1 MRVKLAYGREGLWV
15 DLPDRNVTVVEPRF
29 VEGLPDEEA
38 AIIHTLRQ
46 PLGSPPLRELV
57 RPEDTVAILFSDITR
72 PTPNDRLLPPLLAE
86 LSHVPREQ
94 IVLINA
100 TGLHRPNTEEELRGM
115 LGHGIVDGYRLV
127 QHDARD
133 QGELVNLGRTR
144 FGHEMLVNRTYAEST
159 VKILTGFIEPHFFA
173 GFSGGPKAVL
183 PGVAGVRLVLENHG
197 AAMLDD
203 SNATWSVTSGNPV
216 WEEMLEVALK
226 TAPTF
231 LLNVTLNSETPRA
244 ITGVYAGSL
253 QAAHRAG
260 TAAVR
265 QTAMVGVDAPFD
277 VVITSN
283 SGYPLDLN
291 LYQSVK
297 GMSAAAQ
304 VVREGGS
311 IIIAAECWDGIP
323 DHGEYKNILR
333 MADTPQALLRLI
345 RQPGFLMVDQWEAD
359 IQAQIQCRADVYVKS
374 RYLSDDEIRGAL
386 LRPCHR
392 IEETLAELLARYGP
406 DARICVLPEGPQTI
420 PYVRSPS
427 AERTGQVAPP

>member
-1 MRVKLAYGREGLWV
+1 MRVRLAYGREGLWV

-38 AIIHTLRQ
+38 AIVQALRQ
-46 PLGSPPLRELV
+46 PLDSPPLRELV
-57 RPEDTVAILFSDITR
+57 KPEDTVAVVFSDITR

-86 LSHVPREQ
+86 LSHLPREQ

-100 TGLHRPNTEEELRGM
+100 LGMHRQNTEEELRGM
-115 LGHGIVDGYRLV
+115 LGADIVGNYRIV
-127 QHDARD
+127 QHDAWD
-133 QGELVNLGRTR
+133 ESGLVNLGRTR
-144 FGHEMLVNRTYAEST
+144 FGHEILVNRTYAEAT

-183 PGVAGVRLVLENHG
+183 PGVAGVRLVLENHS
-197 AAMLDD
+197 AAMLDHPG
-203 SNATWSVTSGNPV
+203 ATWGVTVGNPV

-226 TAPTF
+226 TAPAF
-231 LLNVTLNSETPRA
+231 LLNVTLNRERA

-253 QAAHRAG
+253 QVAHRAG

-265 QTAMVGVDAPFD
+265 QTAMVRVEAPFD
-277 VVITSN
+277 IVITSN

-291 LYQSVK
+291 LYQAVK

-311 IIIAAECWDGIP
+311 IIIAAECWDGVP
-323 DHGEYKNILR
+323 DHGEYKKILQ
-333 MADTPQALLRLI
+333 MADSPQALLEVI
-345 RQPGFLMVDQWEAD
+345 RRPGFLMVDQWEAHV
-359 IQAQIQCRADVYVKS
+359 QARVQCRAEVYVKS
-374 RYLSDDEIRGAL
+374 RYLSETEIRGAL
-386 LRPCHR
+386 LRPCR
-392 IEETLAELLARYGP
+392 QIEETLVELLARYGP

-420 PYVRSPS
+420 PYV
-427 AERTGQVAPP
+427 G

>member
-1 MRVKLAYGREGLWV
+1 MRVKLAYGRAGLWV
-15 DLPDRNVTVVEPRF
+15 YLPDRNVTVVEPRF

-38 AIIHTLRQ
+38 AIIQALRQ
-46 PLGSPPLRELV
+46 PLGSPPLREIV
-57 RPEDTVAILFSDITR
+57 KPEDTVAIVFSDITR

-86 LSHVPREQ
+86 LSRVPREQ

-100 TGLHRPNTEEELRGM
+100 TGMHRPNTEGELRGM
-115 LGHGIVDGYRLV
+115 LGDDVVDGYRIV
-127 QHDARD
+127 QHDAWD
-133 QGELVNLGRTR
+133 QDGLVNLGRTR
-144 FGHEMLVNRTYAEST
+144 FGHEILVNRTYAKAT

-183 PGVAGVRLVLENHG
+183 PGVAGGRLVLENHG

-203 SNATWSVTSGNPV
+203 PGATWGVTAGNPV

-231 LLNVTLNSETPRA
+231 LLNVTLNRERA
-244 ITGVYAGSL
+244 ITGVYAGDL
-253 QAAHRAG
+253 RAAHQAG

-265 QTAMVGVDAPFD
+265 QTAMVEVEAPFD

-291 LYQSVK
+291 LYQAVK

-311 IIIAAECWDGIP
+311 IIIAAECWDGVP
-323 DHGEYKNILR
+323 DHGEYKNILHI
-333 MADTPQALLRLI
+333 AATPQALLEVI
-345 RQPGFLMVDQWEAD
+345 RQPGFLVMDQWEAHV
-359 IQAQIQCRADVYVKS
+359 QARVQCRADVYVKNGH
-374 RYLSDDEIRGAL
+374 LSDDEIRAAL
-386 LRPCHR
+386 LRPCHQ

-420 PYVRSPS
+420 PYVGGSS
-427 AERTGQVAPP
+427 V

>member
-1 MRVKLAYGREGLWV
+1 VRLAYGREGLWV

-38 AIIHTLRQ
+38 AIVQALRQ
-46 PLGSPPLRELV
+46 PLDSPPLRELV
-57 RPEDTVAILFSDITR
+57 KPEDTVAVVFSDITR

-86 LSHVPREQ
+86 LSHLPREQ

-100 TGLHRPNTEEELRGM
+100 LGMHRQNTEEELRGM
-115 LGHGIVDGYRLV
+115 LGADIVGNYRIV
-127 QHDARD
+127 QHDAWD
-133 QGELVNLGRTR
+133 ESGLVNLGRTR
-144 FGHEMLVNRTYAEST
+144 FGHEILVNRTYAEAT

-183 PGVAGVRLVLENHG
+183 PGVAGVRLVLENHS
-197 AAMLDD
+197 AAMLDHPG
-203 SNATWSVTSGNPV
+203 ATWGVTVGNPV

-226 TAPTF
+226 TAPAF
-231 LLNVTLNSETPRA
+231 LLNVTLNRERA

-253 QAAHRAG
+253 QVAHRAG

-265 QTAMVGVDAPFD
+265 QTAMVRVEAPFD
-277 VVITSN
+277 IVITSN

-291 LYQSVK
+291 LYQAVK

-311 IIIAAECWDGIP
+311 IIIAAECWDGVP
-323 DHGEYKNILR
+323 DHGEYKKILQ
-333 MADTPQALLRLI
+333 MADSPQALLEVI
-345 RQPGFLMVDQWEAD
+345 RRPGFLMVDQWEAHV
-359 IQAQIQCRADVYVKS
+359 QARVQCRAEVYVKS
-374 RYLSDDEIRGAL
+374 RYLSETEIRGAL
-386 LRPCHR
+386 LRPCR
-392 IEETLAELLARYGP
+392 QIEETLVELLARYGP

-420 PYVRSPS
+420 PYV
-427 AERTGQVAPP
+427 G

>member
-15 DLPDRNVTVVEPRF
+15 DLPDRNVTVVNPRF

-38 AIIHTLRQ
+38 AIIQALRR
-46 PLGSPPLRELV
+46 PLGTPPLREMV
-57 RPEDTVAILFSDITR
+57 KPEDTVAIVFSDITR

-86 LSHVPREQ
+86 LCHVPREQ

-100 TGLHRPNTEEELRGM
+100 TGMHRPNTEEELRGM
-115 LGHGIVDGYRLV
+115 LGNGVVDDYRIV
-127 QHDARD
+127 QHEAWDEN
-133 QGELVNLGRTR
+133 GMVNLGQTR
-144 FGHEMLVNRTYAEST
+144 FGHETLVNRTYAEAT

-183 PGVAGVRLVLENHG
+183 PGVAGVRLVLENHS
-197 AAMLDD
+197 AALLDHPG
-203 SNATWSVTSGNPV
+203 ATWGVTAGNPV

-226 TAPTF
+226 TDPTF
-231 LLNVTLNSETPRA
+231 LLNVTLNRERA
-244 ITGVYAGSL
+244 ITSVYAGSL
-253 QAAHRAG
+253 QPAHQAG

-265 QTAMVGVDAPFD
+265 QAAMVRVEAPFD

-291 LYQSVK
+291 LYQAVK

-311 IIIAAECWDGIP
+311 IIIAAECWDGVP
-323 DHGEYKNILR
+323 DHGEYKNILQ
-333 MADTPQALLRLI
+333 MADSPQALLEVVR
-345 RQPGFLMVDQWEAD
+345 RPGFLMVDQWEAHV
-359 IQAQIQCRADVYVKS
+359 QARVQCRAAVYVKNS
-374 RYLSDDEIRGAL
+374 YLSDDEIRAAL
-386 LRPCHR
+386 LRPCHQ
-392 IEETLAELLARYGP
+392 IEETLAGLLACYGP

-420 PYVRSPS
+420 PYVGSP
-427 AERTGQVAPP
+427 

>member
-15 DLPDRNVTVVEPRF
+15 DLPDRNVTVVDPRF

-38 AIIHTLRQ
+38 AVIQALRR
-46 PLGSPPLRELV
+46 PLGTPPLREMV
-57 RPEDTVAILFSDITR
+57 KPEDTVAIVFSDITR

-86 LSHVPREQ
+86 LCHVPREQ

-100 TGLHRPNTEEELRGM
+100 TGMHRPNTEEELRGM
-115 LGHGIVDGYRLV
+115 LGDGVVDDYRIV
-127 QHDARD
+127 QHDAWD
-133 QGELVNLGRTR
+133 ESGMVNLGQTR
-144 FGHEMLVNRTYAEST
+144 FGHEILVNRTYAEAT

-183 PGVAGVRLVLENHG
+183 PGVAGVRLVLENHS
-197 AAMLDD
+197 AAMLDHPG
-203 SNATWSVTSGNPV
+203 ATWGVTAGNPV

-226 TAPTF
+226 TDPTF
-231 LLNVTLNSETPRA
+231 LLNVTLNRERA
-244 ITGVYAGSL
+244 ITGVYADSL
-253 QAAHRAG
+253 QPAHQAG

-265 QTAMVGVDAPFD
+265 QAAMVRVEAPFD

-291 LYQSVK
+291 LYQAVK

-311 IIIAAECWDGIP
+311 IIIAAECWDGVP
-323 DHGEYKNILR
+323 DHGEYKNILQ
-333 MADTPQALLRLI
+333 MADSPQALLEVVR
-345 RQPGFLMVDQWEAD
+345 RPGFLMVDQWEAHV
-359 IQAQIQCRADVYVKS
+359 QARVQCRAAVYVKNS
-374 RYLSDDEIRGAL
+374 YLSDDEIRAAL
-386 LRPCHR
+386 LRPCHQ
-392 IEETLAELLARYGP
+392 IEETLAGLLACYGP

-420 PYVRSPS
+420 PYVGSP
-427 AERTGQVAPP
+427 

>member
-1 MRVKLAYGREGLWV
+1 MRVRLAYGREGLWV

-38 AIIHTLRQ
+38 AIVQALRQ
-46 PLGSPPLRELV
+46 PLDSPPLRELV
-57 RPEDTVAILFSDITR
+57 KPEDTVAVVFSDITR

-86 LSHVPREQ
+86 LSHLPREQ

-100 TGLHRPNTEEELRGM
+100 LGMHRQNTEEELRGM
-115 LGHGIVDGYRLV
+115 LGADIVGNYRIV
-127 QHDARD
+127 QHDAWD
-133 QGELVNLGRTR
+133 ESGLVNLGRTR
-144 FGHEMLVNRTYAEST
+144 FGHEILVNRTYAEAT

-183 PGVAGVRLVLENHG
+183 PGVAGVRLVLENHS
-197 AAMLDD
+197 AAMLDHPG
-203 SNATWSVTSGNPV
+203 ATWGVTVGNPV

-226 TAPTF
+226 TAPAF
-231 LLNVTLNSETPRA
+231 LLNVTLNRERA

-253 QAAHRAG
+253 QVAHRAG

-265 QTAMVGVDAPFD
+265 QTAMVRVDAPFD
-277 VVITSN
+277 IVITSN

-291 LYQSVK
+291 LYQAVK

-311 IIIAAECWDGIP
+311 IIIAAECWDGVP
-323 DHGEYKNILR
+323 DHGEYKKILQ
-333 MADTPQALLRLI
+333 MADSPQALLEVI
-345 RQPGFLMVDQWEAD
+345 RRPGFLMVDQWEAHV
-359 IQAQIQCRADVYVKS
+359 QARVQCRAEVYVKS
-374 RYLSDDEIRGAL
+374 RYLSETEIRGAL
-386 LRPCHR
+386 LRPCR
-392 IEETLAELLARYGP
+392 QIEETLVELLARYGP

-420 PYVRSPS
+420 PYV
-427 AERTGQVAPP
+427 G

>member
-15 DLPDRNVTVVEPRF
+15 DLPDRNVTVVDPRF

-38 AIIHTLRQ
+38 AIIQALRR
-46 PLGSPPLRELV
+46 PLGTPPLREIV
-57 RPEDTVAILFSDITR
+57 KPEDTVAIVFSDITR

-86 LSHVPREQ
+86 LCHVPREQ

-100 TGLHRPNTEEELRGM
+100 TGMHRLNTEEELRGM
-115 LGHGIVDGYRLV
+115 LGDGVVDDYRIV
-127 QHDARD
+127 QHDAWD
-133 QGELVNLGRTR
+133 ESGMVNLGQTR
-144 FGHEMLVNRTYAEST
+144 FGHEILVNRTYAEAT

-183 PGVAGVRLVLENHG
+183 PGVAGVRLVLENHS
-197 AAMLDD
+197 AAMLDHPG
-203 SNATWSVTSGNPV
+203 ATWGITAGNPV

-226 TAPTF
+226 TDPTF
-231 LLNVTLNSETPRA
+231 LLNVALNRERA

-253 QAAHRAG
+253 QAAHQAG

-265 QTAMVGVDAPFD
+265 QAAMVRVEAPFD

-291 LYQSVK
+291 LYQAVK

-311 IIIAAECWDGIP
+311 IIIAAECWDGVP
-323 DHGEYKNILR
+323 DHGEYKNILQ
-333 MADTPQALLRLI
+333 MADSPQALLEVVR
-345 RQPGFLMVDQWEAD
+345 RPGFLMMDQWEAHV
-359 IQAQIQCRADVYVKS
+359 QARVQCRAAVYVKNS
-374 RYLSDDEIRGAL
+374 YLSDDEIRAAL
-386 LRPCHR
+386 LRPCHQ
-392 IEETLAELLARYGP
+392 IEETLAELLACYGP

-420 PYVRSPS
+420 PYVGSP
-427 AERTGQVAPP
+427 

>member
-1 MRVKLAYGREGLWV
+1 MRVKLAYGRDGLWV

-29 VEGLPDEEA
+29 VAGLPLGKEEA
-38 AIIHTLRQ
+38 AIVQALRQ
-46 PLGSPPLRELV
+46 PLDSPPLREMV
-57 RPEDTVAILFSDITR
+57 RPEDSVAILFSDITR

-86 LSHVPREQ
+86 LSRVPIPRERV
-94 IVLINA
+94 VLINA
-100 TGLHRPNTEEELRGM
+100 TGMHRPNTEEELRGM
-115 LGHGIVDGYRLV
+115 LGDEVVGGYRIV
-127 QHDARD
+127 QHDAHD
-133 QGELVNLGRTR
+133 QNGLLNLGRTR
-144 FGHEMLVNRTYAEST
+144 FGHEILVNRAYAEAT

-183 PGVAGVRLVLENHG
+183 PGVAGVRLVLENHS
-197 AAMLDD
+197 AVMLDHPG
-203 SNATWSVTSGNPV
+203 ATWGITDGNPV

-244 ITGVYAGSL
+244 ITGVYAGDL

-265 QTAMVGVDAPFD
+265 RAAMVPVEAPFD

-291 LYQSVK
+291 LYQAVK

-304 VVREGGS
+304 VVRAGGS
-311 IIIAAECWDGIP
+311 IIVAAECWDGVP
-323 DHGEYKNILR
+323 DHGEYKNLLH
-333 MADTPQALLRLI
+333 MADAPQALLEII
-345 RQPGFLMVDQWEAD
+345 RQPGFLMVDQWEAHV
-359 IQAQIQCRADVYVKS
+359 QARVECRADVYVKS
-374 RYLSDDEIRGAL
+374 SYLSDDEIRSAL

-392 IEETLAELLARYGP
+392 IEETLAELLVRYGP
-406 DARICVLPEGPQTI
+406 EARICVLPEGPQTI
-420 PYVRSPS
+420 PHVKSPWL
-427 AERTGQVAPP
+427 